1 MSQKKPLFSLLLI
14 SLFSLGLN
22 AQDAGPV
29 IKKYAAFIGGE
40 KKWKKIK
47 TLKTSGKY
55 NYGGIEFPFSAYS
68 KAPNRYKF
76 IVPLE
81 GKYYA
86 QAFDGTKGWKI
97 DGFKNETSPTMLNG
111 KEALLMANESEVELE
126 DVFINFKR
134 KGHKVSLEGNDTIDG
149 KKCNRIKLT
158 RSNANIETYY
168 FDDLTGALVMK
179 MCPSKNVEL
188 QGAIL
193 KTVYSDYRDV
203 DGIKIPF
210 KSISSSND
218 QVILEVTIN
227 KAEVNIPMDD
237 SIFQPGN

>member
-1 MSQKKPLFSLLLI
+1 MSQKKLLFSLLLI
-14 SLFSLGLN
+14 SLLSFGLN
-22 AQDAGPV
+22 AQDAEPV
-29 IKKYAAFIGGE
+29 IKKYEAFIGGE
-40 KKWKKIK
+40 KRWKKIK
-47 TLKTSGKY
+47 TLTTWGKY
-55 NYGGIEFPFSAYS
+55 NYGGIEFPFSAYA

-97 DGFKNETSPTMLNG
+97 DGFKNETAPAMLNG

-126 DVFINFKR
+126 DVFINLKR

-158 RSNANIETYY
+158 RSNASIETYY

-179 MCPSKNVEL
+179 ISPSKNVEL
-188 QGAIL
+188 QGAL
-193 KTVYSDYRDV
+193 LNTVYSDYRDV
-203 DGIKIPF
+203 GGIKIPF
-210 KSISSSND
+210 KSISRSND
-218 QVILEVTIN
+218 QVILEVMID
-227 KAEVNIPMDD
+227 KAEVNVPMDD